1 MKRIKIIIIIFLLV
15 NIFTLQDC
23 YADLTSTQQENIKR
37 FTISFVEKGLN
48 KKDNN
53 GYPLLAYMQGQARI
67 DGYQGKLHYVS
78 KDYQSIN
85 SVNGSK
91 WTFDCASFVSYIYK
105 QVFNLVLT
113 KNAGSGIDSYS
124 KLPLMS
130 ANANPY
136 TVSNFVDNADN
147 NKHFYYIQ
155 QNVTANTINYKI
167 MQPGDLVIIKG
178 SHIMMYIGDGKI
190 AHTSSSSIT
199 KNKELGFEICD
210 LSTRYPD
217 RKFYVIRI
225 KNNVISP
232 SNTGNTKV
240 VWPDTNT
247 EEDLFGNN
255 SPTIV
260 VETDNQG
267 TFIDLN
273 ITFDDDK
280 GLAGY
285 QITNTNNVP
294 TTWTTINGQKTFN
307 IKHTINENNTYY
319 IYVKDAENK
328 VTYEVIT
335 TKNIDND
342 KPVIN
347 NVQYSYNFNETFNIT
362 ISTTDNNKVLY
373 SLDGILYQQNN
384 IFNNIKKGNYTLYV
398 KDTYNNI
405 TSQNINL
412 TDESIPKITV
422 NYNQEYTKKLLI
434 QIAISSNFGIKG
446 FKITKDSNSP
456 ENYDSYSNSINYT
469 IDINGTYYIWAI
481 SNNNIPFAQKI
492 VINNIDDIPPI
503 IEKVKISNNIL
514 LGTTFKIIAS
524 DNQSGIIGYSID
536 GVNYQE
542 KSVFK
547 NKNDNVVNVYVK
559 DKCGNVGIYTLN
571 NVKQSNNIMIILIP
585 LIVLLIIICI
595 IYKKRKRK

>member
-1 MKRIKIIIIIFLLV
+1 MTLKLLKILVHLGISIFM
-15 NIFTLQDC
+15 
-23 YADLTSTQQENIKR
+23 Y
-37 FTISFVEKGLN
+37 LN
-48 KKDNN
+48 
-53 GYPLLAYMQGQARI
+53 
-67 DGYQGKLHYVS
+67 
-78 KDYQSIN
+78 
-85 SVNGSK
+85 
-91 WTFDCASFVSYIYK
+91 
-105 QVFNLVLT
+105 
-113 KNAGSGIDSYS
+113 
-124 KLPLMS
+124 
-130 ANANPY
+130 
-136 TVSNFVDNADN
+136 
-147 NKHFYYIQ
+147 
-155 QNVTANTINYKI
+155 
-167 MQPGDLVIIKG
+167 
-178 SHIMMYIGDGKI
+178 
-190 AHTSSSSIT
+190 
-199 KNKELGFEICD
+199 
-210 LSTRYPD
+210 
-217 RKFYVIRI
+217 
-225 KNNVISP
+225 
-232 SNTGNTKV
+232 
-240 VWPDTNT
+240 
-247 EEDLFGNN
+247 
-255 SPTIV
+255 
-260 VETDNQG
+260 
-267 TFIDLN
+267 
-273 ITFDDDK
+273 
-280 GLAGY
+280 
-285 QITNTNNVP
+285 
-294 TTWTTINGQKTFN
+294 KTFN

-434 QIAISSNFGIKG
+434 QIAISSNVGIKG